1 MGPTQPVTRDE
12 TLTPM
17 VSSTRAR
24 IALAALLGI
33 FLIPMIT
40 SSLNGL
46 THVLTCS
53 AATPSS
59 FTIEAPDNAPPVI
72 LSAITVSRDQD
83 TSLCGGLTLNMGVSK
98 PDADKVE
105 LTVPITNNTKF
116 PWRGS
121 VSLVLDAKTVPIDIG
136 EIQPG
141 GTETARVQVKVDAG
155 HHEIDGT
162 LLIGP

>member
-1 MGPTQPVTRDE
+1 
-12 TLTPM
+12 M

-53 AATPSS
+53 AETPST
-59 FTIEAPDNAPPVI
+59 FTIEAPPNQPPVL
-72 LSAITVSRDQD
+72 LSAITVSRDD
-83 TSLCGGLTLNMGVSK
+83 DPSLCGGLTLNMAVRRPEEG
-98 PDADKVE
+98 KVE
-105 LTVPITNNTKF
+105 LTVPITNSTKF

-121 VSLVLDAKTVPIDIG
+121 VKLILDGQTVPIDIG
-136 EIQPG
+136 EIASG
-141 GTETARVQVKVDAG
+141 STETGIVSVKVDPG

>member
-1 MGPTQPVTRDE
+1 MRRRCDTDA
-12 TLTPM
+12 M

-33 FLIPMIT
+33 FLIPLVT

-53 AATPSS
+53 ADTPST
-59 FTIEAPDNAPPVI
+59 FTIDAPDDAPPVI
-72 LSAITVSRDQD
+72 LSAITVSRDD
-83 TSLCGGLTLNMGVSK
+83 DPSLCGGLTLNMAVRRPEAG
-98 PDADKVE
+98 KVE
-105 LTVPITNNTKF
+105 LIVPITNGTKF

-121 VSLVLDAKTVPIDIG
+121 VKLVLDGQTVPIDIG
-136 EIQPG
+136 SIAPG
-141 GTETARVQVKVDAG
+141 ETATSSVQVKVDPG
-155 HHEIDGT
+155 QHEIDGT

>member
-1 MGPTQPVTRDE
+1 
-12 TLTPM
+12 M

-33 FLIPMIT
+33 FLIPLFT

-46 THVLTCS
+46 THVLTCEAGTS
-53 AATPSS
+53 SS
-59 FTIEAPDNAPPVI
+59 FTVEASDTGPPVVSSSAV
-72 LSAITVSRDQD
+72 LSKGQD
-83 TSLCGGLTLNMGVSK
+83 PTLCGGLTLDMGVGT
-98 PDADKVE
+98 ADRGKV
-105 LTVPITNNTKF
+105 TIIVPITNHSRY

-121 VSLVLDAKTVPIDIG
+121 VKLVLDDVSVPLDIG

-141 GTETARVQVKVDAG
+141 GTQTAQVVVPMAAG
-155 HHEIDGT
+155 DHEIDGT

>member
-1 MGPTQPVTRDE
+1 
-12 TLTPM
+12 M

-33 FLIPMIT
+33 FLIPLVT

-46 THVLTCS
+46 THVLTCT
-53 AATPSS
+53 AETPST
-59 FTIEAPDNAPPVI
+59 FTIEAPDNQPPVI
-72 LSAITVSRDQD
+72 LSAITVSRDDD
-83 TSLCGGLTLNMGVSK
+83 TTLCGGLTLNMGVRK
-98 PDADKVE
+98 PDEAKVE
-105 LTVPITNNTKF
+105 LIVPITNNTKF

-121 VSLVLDAKTVPIDIG
+121 VKLVLDGQTVPIDIG
-136 EIQPG
+136 EIAPG
-141 GTETARVQVKVDAG
+141 GTETATVLVKVDPG

>member
-1 MGPTQPVTRDE
+1 
-12 TLTPM
+12 M

-46 THVLTCS
+46 THVLTCT
-53 AATPSS
+53 AETPST
-59 FTIEAPDNAPPVI
+59 FTIEAPDDSPPVV
-72 LSAITVSRDQD
+72 LSAITVTRDQD
-83 TSLCGGLTLNMGVSK
+83 PALCGGLTLNMGVRR
-98 PDADKVE
+98 PDEGSIE
-105 LTVPITNNTKF
+105 LTVPITNHTKF

-121 VSLVLDAKTVPIDIG
+121 VKLVLDGQSVPIDIG

-141 GTETARVQVKVDAG
+141 ATQTASVRVKVDPG
-155 HHEIDGT
+155 HHDIDGT

>member
-1 MGPTQPVTRDE
+1 
-12 TLTPM
+12 M

-33 FLIPMIT
+33 FLIPLIT

-53 AATPSS
+53 AETPST
-59 FTIEAPDNAPPVI
+59 FTIEAPDNSPPVI
-72 LSAITVSRDQD
+72 LSAVTVSRDD
-83 TSLCGGLTLNMGVSK
+83 ETTLCGGLTLNMGVRQ
-98 PDADKVE
+98 PEGGKVE

-116 PWRGS
+116 LWRGS
-121 VSLVLDAKTVPIDIG
+121 VKLVLDGQTVPIDIG
-136 EIQPG
+136 EIAPG
-141 GTETARVQVKVDAG
+141 GTETAAVLVKVDAG

>member
-1 MGPTQPVTRDE
+1 
-12 TLTPM
+12 M

-33 FLIPMIT
+33 FLIPLVT

-53 AATPSS
+53 AETPST
-59 FTIEAPDNAPPVI
+59 FTIEAPDNQPPVI
-72 LSAITVSRDQD
+72 LSAITVSRDED
-83 TSLCGGLTLNMGVSK
+83 PSLCGGLTLNMAVRK
-98 PDADKVE
+98 PEEGKVE

-121 VSLVLDAKTVPIDIG
+121 VKLILDGQTVPIDIG
-136 EIQPG
+136 EIASG
-141 GTETARVQVKVDAG
+141 STEVGVVQVKVDPG